1 MAATRRLIWLRS
13 QQLENEVMGKEAGQE
28 AAPNKQRLHPLLTA
42 AAVSVTIFSAVGVGA
57 LTGLLPISHS
67 SNPQGTPEL
76 VSKVPDSAPEAAPA
90 PETAPAPEATRSA
103 SDMPPAAP
111 VATPAKKPV
120 HKKVARHKPASAP
133 VKVAESQPASPQ
145 AVQPSPVPP
154 PPPAAPVEAPKP
166 GVLGVVESVREI
178 SEAAKTSN
186 GIGPI
191 VGGIAGAL
199 LGNQFGHGNGRSVM
213 TVAGAAG
220 GALLGTKVEKDTRGT
235 KHWEILVRLDD
246 GTTRTL
252 TSQVAPFWHGG
263 ERVRMIDGKLQPA

>member
-1 MAATRRLIWLRS
+1 M
-13 QQLENEVMGKEAGQE
+13 GQE

-67 SNPQGTPEL
+67 TNPQGTPEL
-76 VSKVPDSAPEAAPA
+76 VSKVPDSTPAPEAAPA
-90 PETAPAPEATRSA
+90 PETAKEAG
-103 SDMPPAAP
+103 DMPPAAT

-120 HKKVARHKPASAP
+120 HKKKVAQHKPAPA
-133 VKVAESQPASPQ
+133 KVAEAQPASPQ

-166 GVLGVVESVREI
+166 GVLGVVQSVREI
-178 SEAAKTSN
+178 SEPAKSSN

-199 LGNQFGHGNGRSVM
+199 LGNQFGHGNGRAVT

-235 KHWEILVRLDD
+235 KHWEILVHLDD

-252 TSQVAPFWHGG
+252 TSQVEPFWRGG
-263 ERVRMIDGKLQPA
+263 ERVRMVDGKLQPA

>member
-1 MAATRRLIWLRS
+1 M
-13 QQLENEVMGKEAGQE
+13 GQE
-28 AAPNKQRLHPLLTA
+28 AATNKQRLHPLLTA

-76 VSKVPDSAPEAAPA
+76 VSKVDSTPA
-90 PETAPAPEATRSA
+90 PETAQASEPVQSA
-103 SDMPPAAP
+103 SDMPPAAT
-111 VATPAKKPV
+111 VATPPAKKPV
-120 HKKVARHKPASAP
+120 HKKVAKKAPAHPAAAP
-133 VKVAESQPASPQ
+133 VQVAEAPQ
-145 AVQPSPVPP
+145 AAPSPVPP

-178 SEAAKTSN
+178 SEPAKTSN
-186 GIGPI
+186 GLGPI

-199 LGNQFGHGNGRSVM
+199 IGNQFGHGNGRAVT

-246 GTTRTL
+246 GTTRTI
-252 TSQVAPFWHGG
+252 TSQAAPYWHGG
-263 ERVRMIDGKLQPA
+263 ERIRMVDGKLQPA